1 MQPIQRPLTPSLI
14 SSMSGIDNHQVH
26 FQGPATRTGVEPANK
41 HEKRRPSSY
50 ATLLEA
56 PLSSIVSN
64 VPDRADVTSSAILGY
79 N

>member
-1 MQPIQRPLTPSLI
+1 
-14 SSMSGIDNHQVH
+14 MSGIDNQRAH
-26 FQGPATRTGVEPANK
+26 FQGPATRTGTTPASRVEQQ
-41 HEKRRPSSY
+41 RPSSY

-64 VPDRADVTSSAILGY
+64 VPDRADVMSNAILGY